1 MWLSGRVTALTLGC
15 FRWEPLISAARSRH
29 GQKWF
34 SHYLRN
40 RIGMSNPDRVF
51 HSIRHSFQDALRRAT
66 PDDELRCI
74 IVAFVSAMLHLS
86 HECGTAVFFVITLVF
101 FLLALID
108 LAREIRIGPSDL
120 DHHV

>member
-1 MWLSGRVTALTLGC
+1 
-15 FRWEPLISAARSRH
+15 
-29 GQKWF
+29 
-34 SHYLRN
+34 
-40 RIGMSNPDRVF
+40 
-51 HSIRHSFQDALRRAT
+51 
-66 PDDELRCI
+66 
-74 IVAFVSAMLHLS
+74 MLHLS